1 VQLIGECRGTKTE
14 AQSTNQTKMTRKK
27 ICITT
32 PEFPPAQW
40 GGLARTVGK
49 VARHAANMGLEVHV
63 AHLEIAENG
72 FVPLDENRR
81 SRSIEGITVHQLTV
95 GREKIAEP
103 LRSLWDCPHTLT
115 LQMIY
120 QSLEMLHRKERFNL
134 FHSFFLW
141 PTGYV
146 TGMLARRFGVPSVL
160 TVVGNDIKKYIFSP
174 EKVGACRSGLENAD
188 RVVALSRDL
197 VEMAHALTP
206 IEDKARIIYNSVDL
220 PDQVWSRERSGNE
233 PFRIGCAGIFK
244 YAKGLPY
251 IFKAVARLK
260 MQHRLA
266 FVLLGEL
273 RESERD
279 VYHQMLD
286 RTGIED
292 ILSFTKAIPH
302 DAVPEWLRSLDVF
315 VLPSVTEGCP
325 NILMEAMASGVPTI
339 ATRTG
344 AMEALVEDCVT
355 GLLVPWGDSG
365 ALADALAEIIANPR
379 LAKSLGTAGR
389 EKMKELSFLRE
400 RDAWESLYRELIEL

>member
-1 VQLIGECRGTKTE
+1 
-14 AQSTNQTKMTRKK
+14 MK

-40 GGLARTVGK
+40 GGLARTVSK

-72 FVPLDENRR
+72 FVPLDENRQ

-95 GREKIAEP
+95 GREEIADSQ
-103 LRSLWDCPHTLT
+103 RSLWDCPHTLT
-115 LQMIY
+115 LQMSY
-120 QSLEMLHRKERFNL
+120 QSLEMLHLKERFDL

-146 TGMLARRFGVPSVL
+146 TGMLARRAGVPSVL

-206 IEDKARIIYNSVDL
+206 VEDKARIIYNSVDL
-220 PDQVWSRERSGNE
+220 PDQVWSHERSGNE

-251 IFKAVARLK
+251 IFKAVGRLK
-260 MQHRLA
+260 KQHRLA
-266 FVLLGEL
+266 FVLLGQL
-273 RESERD
+273 RESERE

-302 DAVPEWLRSLDVF
+302 DTVPEWLRSLDVF

-344 AMEALVEDCVT
+344 AMEALGEDRVT
-355 GLLVPWGDSG
+355 GLLVPWGDSE
-365 ALADALAEIIANPR
+365 ALADALVEIIDNPR

-389 EKMKELSFLRE
+389 EKMKEFSFLRE
-400 RDAWESLYRELIEL
+400 RDGWESLYRELIEF